1 MSYGLSCQ
9 CDGHMAATCSI
20 PGNET
25 YLALVFALLLT
36 MIVLC
41 TRGGGDDDDDEDDRP
56 SGMYN

>member
-9 CDGHMAATCSI
+9 CEEYMSATCSI
-20 PGNET
+20 PGNES

-36 MIVLC
+36 MIMLC
-41 TRGGGDDDDDEDDRP
+41 TRGDDDDDDEEDDRP